1 MAQQRTKQQSKP
13 VQPVSKH
20 MAKTN
25 KWTVGLCAL
34 GAISLAGV
42 AQAEEKQLSV
52 AALTPTTLSG
62 FVDTS
67 AHWNLGT
74 GNLDLPA
81 YTPNGV
87 SGGKKA
93 DGFNLDMVEITLGKA
108 ADTDAG
114 KWSAGYNATMVYGPD
129 AVGYNPSIAG
139 SMQDFALK
147 DTYVELRAP
156 IGNGLDFKLGTYTE
170 ILGYEVFEAGNNPNY
185 TRSYGYEIEPTQ
197 MTGFLTSYQV
207 SSVVSAQFGICDAWS
222 AGVNAR
228 SFQTTPGGTPM
239 KAESFKT
246 YMGAVT
252 LTAPKSTG
260 FLEGSTLVMGAING
274 YDALNM
280 VTKTS
285 LYIGGTMNTPLK
297 PLKVGAA
304 YDYVMLG
311 DNTIVGVRNNS
322 GYQAA
327 AAGYLLV
334 QATEKLALNTRVDYF
349 TQSGYLEAASV
360 AAGTGLAKRALGV
373 TETLQYDLWKNV
385 MTRAEFR
392 WDHALDASG
401 PYMTTPGPTT
411 GRDNAFLLA
420 LNVIYKF

>member
-1 MAQQRTKQQSKP
+1 MAN
-13 VQPVSKH
+13 
-20 MAKTN
+20 TN
-25 KWTVGLCAL
+25 KWTWGLCAL
-34 GAISLAGV
+34 GAISLASV

-62 FVDTS
+62 YVDTS

-93 DGFNLDMVEITLGKA
+93 DGFNLDVVEVTLGKPA
-108 ADTDAG
+108 ETDA
-114 KWSAGYNATMVYGPD
+114 KWSAGYNVTLAYGPD
-129 AVGYNPSIAG
+129 AVGYNPSFGGAAG
-139 SMQDFALK
+139 DFSLK

-156 IGNGLDFKLGTYTE
+156 VGNGLDVKLGTYTE

-197 MTGFLTSYQV
+197 MTGMLAAYQF
-207 SSVVSAQFGICDAWS
+207 SSVVSANFGICNAWS

-228 SFQTTPGGTPM
+228 DFNPPAGVPAR
-239 KAESFKT
+239 AESFKT
-246 YMGAVT
+246 YMGSVT
-252 LTAPKSTG
+252 LTAPKGTG
-260 FLEGSTLVMGAING
+260 FLEGSSLLAGVING
-274 YDALNM
+274 YDA
-280 VTKTS
+280 VFGVDKTS
-285 LYIGGTMNTPLK
+285 LYVGGTVNTPLK
-297 PLKVGAA
+297 CLKVGAA

-311 DNTIVGVRNNS
+311 PNSIVGAPNNS

-334 QATEKLALNTRVDYF
+334 QATEKVALNTRLDYF
-349 TQSGYLEAASV
+349 TQSRYLATASY
-360 AAGTGLAKRALGV
+360 AAGTGFAKRAVAL
-373 TETLQYDLWKNV
+373 TETVQYDLWKNV
-385 MTRAEFR
+385 ITRAEFR

-401 PYMTTPGPTT
+401 PYMTATPGPA